1 MKVYHWFID
10 VILPLPLSSL
20 YTYGITE
27 EQAELLMPGFRV
39 TVQFGKRK
47 TYTAIIR
54 NLHQNGPEDFKVK
67 GIISILDKNPIVN
80 SFQLQFWEWISE
92 YYMCTLGEVFR
103 SALPAGLK
111 LESETWIFPVDIN
124 NHGIYLTESE
134 ILIHSALNESHGMTL
149 KQLKPYS
156 GKKDLMPVIKSMLEK
171 GVIAVEEHLKERY
184 KPKYKT
190 YIRLTS
196 AYKRKKTLD
205 GLINK
210 LEKFPKQLNMLLK
223 YYELSKMISGRAA
236 PEVEKSDLL
245 KKAATSNSVLTTLIR
260 KGVFETYQ
268 KEVGRIKDESS
279 VTKNNIRLN
288 VIQKTVFKEIQEK
301 LKLKDVVLLHGVTS
315 SGKTEIYIQLIAE
328 QIRRN
333 KQVLYLLPEI
343 ALTVQIIN
351 RLRNVFG
358 EKVGVYHSKFSN
370 SERVEIYNNINGMP
384 KPGQSNY
391 HVILGVRSSIF
402 LPFQNLG
409 LIIVDEEHENT
420 YKQYD
425 PSPRYHARDAAII
438 MAGIHHAK
446 VVLGTATP
454 SLESYFNTQT
464 EKYGLVELN
473 ERYLNLE
480 MPEIKIVDLKQAR
493 KRKQMQSHFSSLLIN
508 TIAKALENK
517 EQIILFQNRR
527 GFSPYIECNICG
539 WVPVCK
545 HCDVSLTYHKQ
556 YNRLV
561 CHYCGYTMN
570 NPKNCQSC
578 GNTSLLARGF
588 GTEKIEDEI
597 SIMFPAA
604 KVDRLDLDNARRRDS
619 YHHIISNFETG
630 QIDILVGTQ
639 MISKGLDFNNVKVVG
654 ILNADTMLNYPD
666 FRSYERSY
674 QLMAQVGGR
683 AGRKKGRGKVIIQ
696 TSDPENPVIKSVI
709 SNDYKSVYHDQ
720 LNERK
725 KFGYPPFCR
734 LINITLKHREIPIL
748 NNASEDLAN
757 MLKSLQ
763 EIEIIGP
770 EFPIISRIQNM
781 NLKNILLKMKK
792 DSNLSKSKIQIR
804 NCINHIL
811 NNHSFYNLKIS
822 IDVDPM

>member
-1 MKVYHWFID
+1 M
-10 VILPLPLSSL
+10 
-20 YTYGITE
+20 
-27 EQAELLMPGFRV
+27 
-39 TVQFGKRK
+39 
-47 TYTAIIR
+47 
-54 NLHQNGPEDFKVK
+54 
-67 GIISILDKNPIVN
+67 
-80 SFQLQFWEWISE
+80 
-92 YYMCTLGEVFR
+92 
-103 SALPAGLK
+103 
-111 LESETWIFPVDIN
+111 
-124 NHGIYLTESE
+124 
-134 ILIHSALNESHGMTL
+134 
-149 KQLKPYS
+149 
-156 GKKDLMPVIKSMLEK
+156 
-171 GVIAVEEHLKERY
+171 
-184 KPKYKT
+184 
-190 YIRLTS
+190 
-196 AYKRKKTLD
+196 
-205 GLINK
+205 
-210 LEKFPKQLNMLLK
+210 
-223 YYELSKMISGRAA
+223 
-236 PEVEKSDLL
+236 
-245 KKAATSNSVLTTLIR
+245 
-260 KGVFETYQ
+260 
-268 KEVGRIKDESS
+268 
-279 VTKNNIRLN
+279 
-288 VIQKTVFKEIQEK
+288 
-301 LKLKDVVLLHGVTS
+301 HGVTS

-343 ALTVQIIN
+343 ALTVQIIS

-384 KPGQSNY
+384 KPGQSKY
-391 HVILGVRSSIF
+391 QVILGVRSSIF

-630 QIDILVGTQ
+630 KIDILVGTQ

-654 ILNADTMLNYPD
+654 ILNADNMLNYPD

-674 QLMAQVGGR
+674 QIMAQVGGR